1 MGKEGQG
8 DVGCVTI
15 NLPDPPT
22 KYSYDPPFICS
33 QFYIV
38 PPLLTSVGDD

>member
-15 NLPDPPT
+15 NLPDPPMRLRNILT
-22 KYSYDPPFICS
+22 I
-33 QFYIV
+33 
-38 PPLLTSVGDD
+38 PPLFVVSFT